1 MARCRE
7 WSITGRDGR
16 SEHVHGQRAPTGN
29 GPVAPARAV
38 AVVASVGAVGG
49 VRGMWSLNICGG
61 ACSALRINPFQLLG
75 MIQQSG

>member
-49 VRGMWSLNICGG
+49 VGAAVGAICGRCHG
-61 ACSALRINPFQLLG
+61 AIIVSVAL
-75 MIQQSG
+75 